1 MSGARMPLTSQ
12 QRDELDGLAAQAR
25 ATAAH
30 VKARFGPLS
39 AAQLN
44 WKPAPDRW
52 SVGQCLDHLL
62 TADGAYF
69 PTFDTVRAGRYRKT
83 LWQRMPVLPTFFG
96 RMLLKAIDPAN
107 TRKSKAPAIFKP
119 ASSDVDTGVVRRF
132 GEQQATLVGY
142 LEAGAGFDLDGTI
155 IASPVSPIVT
165 YSLFD
170 AFRILVRHAQRHVQ
184 QADRVVALDAFPR

>member
-1 MSGARMPLTSQ
+1 MNATMPTTGR
-12 QRDELDGLAAQAR
+12 QREELDGLAAQAR

-30 VKARFGPLS
+30 VQARFGPLS

-69 PTFDTVRAGRYRKT
+69 PVFETVREGRYRKT
-83 LWQRMPVLPTFFG
+83 LWQRMPVLPGFFG

-107 TRKSKAPAIFKP
+107 TRKSKAPAVFAP
-119 ASSDVDTGVVRRF
+119 ASSQVGTDIVRRF
-132 GEQQATLVGY
+132 GEQQARLVEH
-142 LEAGAGFDLDGTI
+142 LQAGGSLDLDGTI
-155 IASPVSPIVT
+155 IASPVTPVVT

-184 QADRVVALDAFPR
+184 QADRVVALDGFPR

>member
-1 MSGARMPLTSQ
+1 MSLTSH

-30 VKARFGPLS
+30 VQARFGPLT

-52 SVGQCLDHLL
+52 SVGQCLEHLVN
-62 TADGAYF
+62 ADGAYF
-69 PTFDTVRAGRYRKT
+69 PTFEAVRDGRYRKT
-83 LWQRMPVLPTFFG
+83 LWQRMPGLPTFFG
-96 RMLLKAIDPAN
+96 RMLLKTIDPAN

-119 ASSDVDTGVVRRF
+119 ASSEVGPDVVRRF
-132 GEQQATLVGY
+132 GQQQAKLVEY
-142 LEAGAGFDLDGTI
+142 LQAAPGLDLDGTI
-155 IASPVSPIVT
+155 IPSPVTPIVT

-170 AFRILVRHAQRHVQ
+170 ALRILVRHAQRHVQ

>member
-1 MSGARMPLTSQ
+1 MLTSH
-12 QRDELDGLAAQAR
+12 QRDELDALAAQAR
-25 ATAAH
+25 ASSAH
-30 VKARFGPLS
+30 VQARFGPLT

-52 SVGQCLDHLL
+52 SVGQCLEHLVN
-62 TADGAYF
+62 ADGAYF
-69 PTFDTVRAGRYRKT
+69 PTFETVRQGRYRKT
-83 LWQRMPVLPTFFG
+83 LWQRMPGLPTFFG
-96 RMLLKAIDPAN
+96 RMLLKTIDPAN

-119 ASSDVDTGVVRRF
+119 ASSEVGPDIIRRF
-132 GEQQATLVGY
+132 AQQQAALVEH
-142 LEAGAGFDLDGTI
+142 LQAGAGLDLDGTI
-155 IASPVSPIVT
+155 IPSPVTPIVT

>member
-1 MSGARMPLTSQ
+1 MASATLPLTSH

-30 VKARFGPLS
+30 VKARFGALS

-52 SVGQCLDHLL
+52 SVGQCLEHLV
-62 TADGAYF
+62 TSDGAYF
-69 PTFDTVRAGRYRKT
+69 PTFETVRQGGYRKT
-83 LWQRMPVLPTFFG
+83 LWQRMPGLPGFFG
-96 RMLLKAIDPAN
+96 AMLLKTIDPAN
-107 TRKSKAPAIFKP
+107 TKKSKAPAIFKP
-119 ASSDVDTGVVRRF
+119 ASSDVDADIVRRF
-132 GEQQATLVGY
+132 GEQQARLLEY
-142 LEAGAGFDLDGTI
+142 LQAGAGLDLDRTI
-155 IASPVSPIVT
+155 IASPVTPIVT

>member
-1 MSGARMPLTSQ
+1 MALATMPLGSQ
-12 QRDELDGLAAQAR
+12 QRDELDALAAQAR

-30 VKARFGPLS
+30 VQARFGPLT

-52 SVGQCLDHLL
+52 SVGQCLDHLV

-69 PTFDTVRAGRYRKT
+69 STFETVRQGRYRKT
-83 LWQRMPVLPTFFG
+83 LWQRMPVLPAFFG
-96 RMLLKAIDPAN
+96 RMLLKTIDPAN
-107 TRKSKAPAIFKP
+107 TRKSKAPGIFAP

-132 GEQQATLVGY
+132 GEQQAKLVEY
-142 LEAGAGFDLDGTI
+142 LQDGARLDLDGTI
-155 IASPVSPIVT
+155 IPSPVTSIVT

>member
-1 MSGARMPLTSQ
+1 MSGTRRPLTSA

-30 VKARFGPLS
+30 VQARFGRLS
-39 AAQLN
+39 APQLN

-69 PTFDTVRAGRYRKT
+69 PVFETVRQGGYRKT
-83 LWQRMPVLPTFFG
+83 LWQRMPGLPTFFG
-96 RMLLKAIDPAN
+96 RMLLKTIDPAN
-107 TRKSKAPAIFKP
+107 TRKSKAPAIFTP
-119 ASSDVDTGVVRRF
+119 ASSAVDTGVVRRF

-142 LEAGAGFDLDGTI
+142 LEAGAGLDLDGTI
-155 IASPVSPIVT
+155 IASPVSRIVT

>member
-1 MSGARMPLTSQ
+1 MLTSH

-30 VKARFGPLS
+30 VKARFGPLT

-52 SVGQCLDHLL
+52 SVGQCLEHLV
-62 TADGAYF
+62 TSDRSYF
-69 PTFDTVRAGRYRKT
+69 PTFETVRQGRYRKT
-83 LWQRMPVLPTFFG
+83 LWQHMPGLPGFFG
-96 RMLLKAIDPAN
+96 RMLLKTIDPAN
-107 TRKSKAPAIFKP
+107 TRKSKAPAVFQP
-119 ASSDVDTGVVRRF
+119 ASSEVGPEIVRGF
-132 GEQQATLVGY
+132 LDQHAQLVEY
-142 LEAGAGFDLDGTI
+142 LQAGAGLDLDGTI

>member
-1 MSGARMPLTSQ
+1 MPLTSS

-25 ATAAH
+25 ATSAH
-30 VKARFGPLS
+30 VQARFGPLT

-52 SVGQCLDHLL
+52 SVGQCLDHIL
-62 TADGAYF
+62 TADGAYYS
-69 PTFDTVRAGRYRKT
+69 TFETVRQGRYRKT
-83 LWQRMPVLPTFFG
+83 LWQRMPGLPAFFG
-96 RMLLKAIDPAN
+96 RMLIKTIDPAN
-107 TRKSKAPAIFKP
+107 TRKSKAPAVFAP
-119 ASSDVDTGVVRRF
+119 ASSEVGTEVVRRF
-132 GEQQATLVGY
+132 GEQQARLVEY
-142 LEAGAGFDLDGTI
+142 LQAGPGLDLDGTI
-155 IASPVSPIVT
+155 IASPVTRIVT